1 MHVKILGPMTKD
13 AEKLMQNTAIALK
26 KLKIKASFEKVN
38 DFSKVITYGI
48 MAMPALVIDEQLLS
62 YGTILNVEEAMELV
76 KTIL

>member
-1 MHVKILGPMTKD
+1 MHVKILGPFTKD

-38 DFSKVITYGI
+38 DFSKVMTYGI
-48 MAMPALVIDEQLLS
+48 VSVPALVIDEQLLS

-76 KTIL
+76 KTLL

>member
-1 MHVKILGPMTKD
+1 MHVKILGPATKD

-26 KLKIKASFEKVN
+26 KLKIKASFENVN
-38 DFSKVITYGI
+38 DFRKVMTYGV

-62 YGTILNVEEAMELV
+62 YGTILNVEEVMKLI

>member
-1 MHVKILGPMTKD
+1 MHVKILGPMTTD
-13 AEKLMQNTAIALK
+13 AEKLLQNTAIALK

-48 MAMPALVIDEQLLS
+48 MAMPALVIDEQILS